1 MASPDLLT
9 SFYFSVKVN
18 GPHWTSSDN
27 DAAFQ
32 EASGLGKEIKTEDV
46 GSGGENRFKYRLP
59 ASTTYQ
65 NLVLK
70 RGVVLVDSHLIE
82 WCQETLDAGLSKP
95 VETND
100 IVVSLLDEK
109 GQTCMSWTFVKAYP
123 VKWQMSDLKSQESS
137 ILVETM
143 EFAYR
148 YFKVDDS
155 RDNQYA
161 GVASLF
167 GD

>member
-9 SFYFSVKVN
+9 SFYFSVKVT
-18 GPHWTSSDN
+18 GKSSAN

-46 GSGGENRFKYRLP
+46 GSGGENRFRYRLP
-59 ASTTYQ
+59 AGTTYQ

-70 RGVVLVDSHLIE
+70 RGVVLADSPLIE
-82 WCQETLDAGLSKP
+82 WCQMTLDGGLGKP
-95 VETND
+95 VETHD
-100 IVVSLLDEK
+100 VLVSLLNEK
-109 GQTCMSWTFVKAYP
+109 GQTCISWTFAKAYP

-137 ILVETM
+137 ILVETI

-148 YFKVDDS
+148 YFEVDDS
-155 RDNQYA
+155 RDNEYA
-161 GVASLF
+161 GVAALF
-167 GD
+167 GDE